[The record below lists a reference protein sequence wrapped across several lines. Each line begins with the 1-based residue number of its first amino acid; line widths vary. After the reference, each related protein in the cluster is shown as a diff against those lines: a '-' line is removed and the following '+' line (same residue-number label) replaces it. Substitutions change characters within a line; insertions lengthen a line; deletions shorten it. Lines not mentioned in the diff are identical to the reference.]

1 MKSLFAELRSRLGSN
16 LKGVLPKWHG
26 LFQARLTPSAIPSE
40 VEESLILTITS
51 SKRCLD
57 CARHD
62 KEPIWA
68 TRPKHSKF
76 KRAQSRTR
84 DPSGRCASQSP
95 LGRTIVPL
103 RRGPANVPPEIGT
116 IRRPSQSASPCS
128 SL

>member
-26 LFQARLTPSAIPSE
+26 PFQARFTHSVIPSE

-62 KEPIWA
+62 KKPIWA
-68 TRPKHSKF
+68 TRLLDLDLFISSISKSPRCYTAKSCF
-76 KRAQSRTR
+76 SAKIYEVKTTNVHYCTRRRRTVALPR
-84 DPSGRCASQSP
+84 GRKQK
-95 LGRTIVPL
+95 
-103 RRGPANVPPEIGT
+103 
-116 IRRPSQSASPCS
+116 
-128 SL
+128 

>member
-26 LFQARLTPSAIPSE
+26 PFQARFTHSVIPSE

-62 KEPIWA
+62 KKPIWA
-68 TRPKHSKF
+68 TRPQRPDI
-76 KRAQSRTR
+76 KRPFWR
-84 DPSGRCASQSP
+84 DATTGHARSARYPVILCA
-95 LGRTIVPL
+95 IVH
-103 RRGPANVPPEIGT
+103 GA
-116 IRRPSQSASPCS
+116 
-128 SL
+128 